1 MMEMEALLGNKKRW
15 QQWRH
20 KAWAPPPPETGNLLI
35 NVNED
40 QNEELPVL
48 RSIWECLMINKLPGL
63 TIMGILFLDG
73 LLAGAPLKTM
83 ACHQN
88 PIGQ

>member
-1 MMEMEALLGNKKRW
+1 MGAS
-15 QQWRH
+15 
-20 KAWAPPPPETGNLLI
+20 PPETGNLLI

-48 RSIWECLMINKLPGL
+48 RSIWEFLMINKLPGF

-73 LLAGAPLKTM
+73 ILAGAPLKMM

-88 PIGQ
+88 PIGR